1 MLKRVAI
8 IGGIVLGVIAI
19 ALVAGVLYMRSYFSA
34 PSAKGVASVVGE
46 VGAKRVLGV
55 FAHPDD
61 EQLVTGFFSF
71 AKEKDG
77 AFTALVTGTKGEAG
91 HQVPT
96 VARQQDLGFV
106 RKAEALKNG
115 FALGIDDQEVWDYA
129 DGGVPEAPLD
139 EIVGRVSAKI
149 AAVQPELVVTFW
161 PASGATGHKDH
172 MRMGLAAET
181 AVKQVRASLAGAS
194 GYKGPRWIAYVI
206 TPPNGL
212 RTFGGETGKFV
223 ADNQPDATH
232 AMPGNIPAKMRGWKI
247 HASQENYV
255 QAAYGFPDWLLYLLW
270 DQEFYR
276 VVDLDAAG

>member
-1 MLKRVAI
+1 MLKRIAI
-8 IGGIVLGVIAI
+8 IGGIILGAVAI
-19 ALVAGVLYMRSYFSA
+19 ALVAGLLYMRSYFSS
-34 PSAKGVASVVGE
+34 PTAKGVASVVGE

-61 EQLVTGFFSF
+61 EQLVTGFFSY

-96 VARQQDLGFV
+96 VARQQDLGIV
-106 RKAEALKNG
+106 RKAEALMNG

-129 DGGVPEAPLD
+129 DGGVPEASLD
-139 EIVGRVSAKI
+139 EIVARVSDKI
-149 AAVQPELVVTFW
+149 ATLQPELVVTFW

-181 AVKQVRASLAGAS
+181 AVKQVRANLAGAS

-232 AMPGNIPAKMRGWKI
+232 AMPGNIAAKLRGWKI

-276 VVDLDAAG
+276 VVDLAVN

>member
-1 MLKRVAI
+1 MAKRIAI
-8 IGGIVLGVIAI
+8 IGGIIVGVLAI
-19 ALVAGVLYMRSYFSA
+19 AALAGVLYLRTYFSA
-34 PSAKGVASVVGE
+34 DGAKSVASVVGE
-46 VGAKRVLGV
+46 AGAKRVLGV

-61 EQLVTGFFSF
+61 EQLVTGFFSY

-77 AFTALVTGTKGEAG
+77 AFTSLVTGTKGEAG

-96 VARQQDLGFV
+96 VARQQDLGIV

-115 FALGIDDQEVWDYA
+115 FALGIDDQEVWDYP
-129 DGGVPEAPLD
+129 DGDVPEVPMEELVA
-139 EIVGRVSAKI
+139 RVVAKI
-149 AAVQPELVVTFW
+149 VAVQPELVVTFW

-172 MRMGLAAET
+172 MRMGLVAET
-181 AVKQVRASLAGAS
+181 AVKQVRAQANGD
-194 GYKGPRWIAYVI
+194 YRGPKWIAYVI

-212 RTFGGETGKFV
+212 RSFGGETGKFV

-232 AMPGNIPAKMRGWKI
+232 AMPGNVAAKMRGWKI

-276 VVDLDAAG
+276 LVDLSAGS